1 MDPIWIDPAE
11 HGHIDRHW
19 LDENA
24 TRGRESWK
32 RIPAHYLEAQISN
45 PEVHAWAQLLA
56 DGCAERARANN
67 PVLTRGDSLLILGPV
82 GTGKTFE
89 AFGAVRELTTSG
101 AAVNWM
107 FTTAA
112 DLYAELRPQSGHDSE
127 KTFRSYSHA
136 RLLVID
142 DLGAAKN
149 SEWVEEINY
158 RLVNHRYQEELP
170 TIITSNLTPKT
181 LAPGLG
187 DRVTSRLAEMTTRVV
202 LAGADRRRAA

>member
-1 MDPIWIDPAE
+1 MEPIWIDPTQ
-11 HGHIDRHW
+11 HSHIDRHW

-32 RIPAHYLEAQISN
+32 RVPAHYANAEITN
-45 PEVHAWAQLLA
+45 VEVYAWAQVLV
-56 DGCAERARANN
+56 DGCAEHARANN
-67 PVLTRGDSLLILGPV
+67 PVLLRGGSLLILGPV

-101 AAVNWM
+101 AQVAWR

-112 DLYAELRPQSGHDSE
+112 DLYAELRPRSGNDSE
-127 KTFRSYSHA
+127 KTFRDYATS

-181 LAPGLG
+181 LGPGLG

-202 LAGADRRRAA
+202 LAGTDRRRAA